1 MLFFRIARPIFP
13 SAWRQMSQ
21 SNRNS
26 YLRGIPNGGC
36 CGWRPSP
43 TFRGPVGPFLPQQ
56 QAEIAQRTLELRLR
70 ETIITPV
77 GAPRPVDSFL
87 GQYAR
92 HHIFPQSRE
101 FADFFRQ
108 AGIDVNQFTIVIP
121 REHHIATHSGIGQ
134 GSGGWWNNQWRIFKE
149 NNPRAGRAEIFQQA
163 NRMIL
168 QQQLMG
174 PIQRFRERIP
184 DVMLPY

>member
-1 MLFFRIARPIFP
+1 MEAF
-13 SAWRQMSQ
+13 
-21 SNRNS
+21 
-26 YLRGIPNGGC
+26 
-36 CGWRPSP
+36 P

-70 ETIITPV
+70 ETIIVPI
-77 GAPRPVDSFL
+77 GPPRPVSTFS

-101 FADFFRQ
+101 FAEFFGD
-108 AGIDVNQFTIVIP
+108 AGININQYTIVAP

-134 GSGGWWNNQWRIFKE
+134 EAEAGGNNQWRIFKE
-149 NNPRAGRAEIFQQA
+149 NNPRATRAEIFQQA

-174 PIQRFRERIP
+174 PIQNYRVRIP